1 MTVEEKIKSIIA
13 FLLDI
18 EESKI
23 KLSDNLI
30 DTLDFDSMDI
40 VEFMMRLEEE
50 FNIVEEEFNIEI
62 LDLDFYRII
71 TVKDVINYIEKNNE
85 TS

>member
-1 MTVEEKIKSIIA
+1 LTIEEKVKSIIA

>member
-1 MTVEEKIKSIIA
+1 LTVEEKIKSIIA

>member
-30 DTLDFDSMDI
+30 DTLGFDSMDI
-40 VEFMMRLEEE
+40 IEFVMRL
-50 FNIVEEEFNIEI
+50 EEEFNIEI

>member
-30 DTLDFDSMDI
+30 DTLGFDSMDI

-50 FNIVEEEFNIEI
+50 FNILEEEFNIEI